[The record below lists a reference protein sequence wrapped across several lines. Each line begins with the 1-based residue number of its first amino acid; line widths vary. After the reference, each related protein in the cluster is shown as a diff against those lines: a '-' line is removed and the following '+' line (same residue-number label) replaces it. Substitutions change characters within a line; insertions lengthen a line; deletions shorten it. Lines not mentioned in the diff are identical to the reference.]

1 VNPLRNARVGVH
13 PAILS
18 PTLLALNRDS
28 FVIDLDT
35 RSTVALEHHRSD
47 SSLRDINLG
56 DDVA

>member
-1 VNPLRNARVGVH
+1 VGVH